1 MSFTRLTFEILS
13 FNFKT
18 VQIFIVII
26 ATVFGVVN
34 EGVYSDYQLKFATVG
49 DEDISGNNQTGETG
63 SDLPRCLALQVLDR
77 GKPVAHVQVHFSI
90 LSEPVENSYPG
101 NFRARL
107 SDTLVYTDQLG
118 IARTRLKL
126 GSNTGVYL
134 IKGETAG
141 KELVFVIRGLKHR
154 WYLGTILE
162 IIGGLAI
169 FLFGLYY
176 GSKGLRRLSGDRLRQ
191 VLFALIPNRL
201 LGVLVGI
208 IITAIFQ
215 SSSAT
220 IGLLISLA
228 SSGLVTVGQSLGVIL
243 GADIGTTI
251 TIQLL
256 SFRIYEYA
264 LFAVA
269 AGLLLMN
276 SSWRLKDIGQVIFGF
291 GLVFFS
297 MKMVLSAV
305 EPVKYLPQV
314 QALFRTGGMHPFY
327 SFMLA
332 LVFTALVRSSA
343 ATIGMTVGLS
353 FSGIIGLENAIPF
366 ILGANVGSGVTALIT
381 AWNTKS
387 EGKRVAVAQLLF
399 KLITTLMIIPLIPRA
414 VVLFAR
420 TSPIVARQ
428 IANAHTLI
436 NLAAAVIFLPLLGI
450 IEKLL
455 PVIIPKQADDDAG
468 PRYLDAAA
476 LESPELALAQGIRE
490 TLRMG
495 EMVQNMLEKSL
506 VFFLENDKEGYRWLT
521 SEDDR
526 IDRLEEELMI
536 FLSKIPPESQNP
548 ETSKRT
554 RALFYITE
562 ELEHIADVIS
572 KNMVVYIRK
581 KINNNLAFSA
591 AGLEEIKVFHQQVLQ
606 NLAMALGCI
615 ATWDGKMA
623 QQLAEKRV
631 FGIER
636 KRELQNRHLE
646 RLALGLKETLDTSS
660 IHLDLIS
667 DLERI
672 NFHCSQIGAAIAS
685 VTQG

>member
-1 MSFTRLTFEILS
+1 MTIEILM

-18 VQIFIVII
+18 MRGFIVII
-26 ATVFGVVN
+26 GTLFAVISGRAFSG
-34 EGVYSDYQLKFATVG
+34 YQLKFATVG
-49 DEDISGNNQTGETG
+49 DEDISGNNQVGETG
-63 SDLPRCLALQVLDR
+63 SDLPRCLALQVFDQ
-77 GKPVAHVQVHFSI
+77 GKPVVHVPVHFSI

-107 SDTLVYTDQLG
+107 SDTVVYTDQLG
-118 IARTRLKL
+118 IARTRLRL
-126 GSNTGVYL
+126 GSNTGEYL
-134 IKGETAG
+134 IKGETADS
-141 KELVFVIRGLKHR
+141 ELVFVIRALKRR

-162 IIGGLAI
+162 IIGGMAI

-176 GSKGLRRLSGDRLRQ
+176 GSKGLRRLAGDRLRQ
-191 VLFALIPNRL
+191 VIFALIPNRL

-208 IITAIFQ
+208 IVTAIFQ

-228 SSGLVTVGQSLGVIL
+228 SSGLITVGQSLGVIL

-256 SFRIYEYA
+256 AFRIYEYA

-297 MKMVLSAV
+297 LKMVLSAV
-305 EPVKYLPQV
+305 EPLKYLSQF
-314 QALFRTGGMHPFY
+314 QAFFRAGTVHPLL

-343 ATIGMTVGLS
+343 ATIGMTVALS
-353 FSGIIGLENAIPF
+353 FSGIIGLESAIPL
-366 ILGANVGSGVTALIT
+366 ILGANVGSGVTALVT
-381 AWNTKS
+381 AWNTKAA
-387 EGKRVAVAQLLF
+387 GRRVAVAQLLF
-399 KLITTLMIIPLIPRA
+399 KLITTLMIIPVIPPA
-414 VVLFAR
+414 MFFFSR
-420 TSPIVARQ
+420 TSPIAARQ

-436 NLAAAVIFLPLLGI
+436 NIAAAVIFLPLIGV

-455 PVIIPKQADDDAG
+455 QVIIPEPVDDETG
-468 PRYLDAAA
+468 PRYLDTAA
-476 LESPELALAQGIRE
+476 LDSPELALAQGTRE
-490 TLRMG
+490 ILRMG

-506 VFFLENDKEGYRWLT
+506 IFFLENDKEGCRWLA

-526 IDRLEEELMI
+526 IDRLEEGLKV

-554 RALFYITE
+554 RTLFYITE
-562 ELEHIADVIS
+562 ELEHIADIVS

-581 KINNNLAFSA
+581 RINNNLAFSP
-591 AGLEEIKVFHQQVLQ
+591 AGLEEIKNFHQEVLK
-606 NLAMALGCI
+606 NLTMALGCI
-615 ATWDGKMA
+615 ATWDGNMA

-631 FGIER
+631 MGIER

-685 VTQG
+685 VALG